1 MKKQAIS
8 RKIAGVLA
16 VVLILA
22 GGSGCASAE
31 LSDDFDK
38 DTVEMAAKEVV
49 DQLNSGDYAAIEE
62 SYNCLLYTSSS
73 DSRFEMDFKPI
84 LDRAAKVSALVIETD
99 QHQVFGHLSGR
110 AVLDDGSALEAKDI
124 LCACEVVHNRY
135 CSFRGPPLQNDRI
148 GKN

>member
-38 DTVEMAAKEVV
+38 DTVETAAKEVV

-62 SYNCLLYTSSS
+62 SYNAAMIIAMQGQKLQDTLQ
-73 DSRFEMDFKPI
+73 PI
-84 LDRAAKVSALVIETD
+84 LDKLGEFEEITN
-99 QHQVFGHLSGR
+99 
-110 AVLDDGSALEAKDI
+110 
-124 LCACEVVHNRY
+124 CEVGGSKEQNTKEDLAVALINVKYAEGKVRY
-135 CSFRGPPLQNDRI
+135 TISFDKDMKLAGLFI
-148 GKN
+148 K

>member
-62 SYNCLLYTSSS
+62 SYNAAMIIAMQGQKLQDTLQ
-73 DSRFEMDFKPI
+73 PI
-84 LDRAAKVSALVIETD
+84 LDKLGGFEEITN
-99 QHQVFGHLSGR
+99 
-110 AVLDDGSALEAKDI
+110 
-124 LCACEVVHNRY
+124 CEVVGSKEQNTKEDLAVALINVKYAEGKVRY
-135 CSFRGPPLQNDRI
+135 TISFDKDMKLAGLFI
-148 GKN
+148 K

>member
-62 SYNCLLYTSSS
+62 SYNAAMIIAMQGQKLQDTLQ
-73 DSRFEMDFKPI
+73 PI
-84 LDRAAKVSALVIETD
+84 LDKLGGFEEITN
-99 QHQVFGHLSGR
+99 
-110 AVLDDGSALEAKDI
+110 
-124 LCACEVVHNRY
+124 CEVVGSKAQDTKEDLAVALINVKYAEGKVRY
-135 CSFRGPPLQNDRI
+135 TISFDKDMKLAGLFI
-148 GKN
+148 K

>member
-38 DTVEMAAKEVV
+38 DTVETAAKEVV

-62 SYNCLLYTSSS
+62 SYNAAMIIAMQGQKLQDTLQ
-73 DSRFEMDFKPI
+73 PI
-84 LDRAAKVSALVIETD
+84 LDKLGEFEEITN
-99 QHQVFGHLSGR
+99 
-110 AVLDDGSALEAKDI
+110 
-124 LCACEVVHNRY
+124 CEVVGSKEQNTKEDLAVALINVKYAEGKVRY
-135 CSFRGPPLQNDRI
+135 TISFDKDMKLAGLFI
-148 GKN
+148 K